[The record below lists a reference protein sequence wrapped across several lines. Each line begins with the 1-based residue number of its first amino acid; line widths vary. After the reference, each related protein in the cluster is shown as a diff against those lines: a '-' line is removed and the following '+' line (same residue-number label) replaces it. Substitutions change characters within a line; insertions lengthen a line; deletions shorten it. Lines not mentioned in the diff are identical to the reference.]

1 MERASA
7 PVVLPVLEERFPVLL
22 ARALHCHPDFASHYQ
37 FQPLVVLLEIEQW
50 DTYAAEKAYRSLQT
64 EEKQATAVYAF
75 VSQMDAWRKRL
86 EYACLGR
93 ESIRLL
99 KDLSGQIATN
109 ISPLFSTFVRL
120 YGRYLKAHPDRI
132 WFVRQKE
139 AKEEGTTEEF
149 PRRFYFLLLSSIRLL
164 QSKCEEYREEICA
177 SGRMDP
183 SLALL
188 TAFLHNYSE
197 LASSFNVRWQSLPQF
212 YIREILGMSPRKETL
227 GTTWFSFEKSAG
239 GSGRIVPKDTYLEA
253 EAGEEVPG
261 YRLLSDL
268 QLTDMKSE
276 RAEMIVAEKNNERYP
291 EAALGYVTAVVRGT
305 VPSDAYTPAPV
316 GLCIHSSML
325 LLCEGRR
332 EVSILFRLT
341 SESLAMMEAAVAKVA
356 AVQEISQD
364 ETLFKMLYDA
374 FHLEVSTQDGL
385 RSVDSFRLHWQRGEG
400 LRLTFRLHE
409 DFPAL
414 LPAGEDVY
422 PSLRLLMN
430 PAAWLF
436 PYSWAREI
444 VIKSV
449 LLRVTVQG
457 VRRMQIYNELGR
469 VDVGQAFIPF
479 GVSGEKGSWLAFG
492 SYEMACKPVREVGL
506 TVHWQHLPAC
516 RGGLKEYYE
525 AYGADID
532 NRSFRVRIDRL
543 KNREWKPLAD
553 TDSVCLFRTSAG
565 SVPEKESRLVDK
577 TEIRFNLSE
586 TTTLGWGQ
594 ADRFQL
600 GEVRSGFY
608 RLVLDAPEMGL
619 GTYEYRRLFA
629 EVMMYNSHARRKRP
643 LPESPLSLLV
653 DAPQLDYSAEE
664 ECFFSVG
671 SVPSIHFS
679 YIRPLSAVSGT
690 LPDTAG
696 PIALIDGP
704 EDEGNLMIGIVGAVG
719 ENLIRMYLD
728 LELSWQEIDHAC
740 LPRTDWYYKDG
751 AKWLSLDPANVLLD
765 NTDGLMH
772 SGAVILQLPFC
783 VTPEMID
790 AEGLFWISVAV
801 HSYWRNCS
809 AVRGIHLNVAE
820 VVPVSVTEEK
830 RSVPG
835 LLSCC
840 RIAPLTGS
848 RVAEGD
854 LEMRTRMS
862 ERISHRRRLLLS
874 HEYEQMT
881 LQEFPEIAKVK
892 CLTGTDAKGQN
903 RHTVVTLAVIACRRS
918 ESYPLCTDELLCRIE
933 GRLRLYASP
942 FVDIDAINPVYEE
955 VTVFCG
961 VSLKTG
967 EAAGTAMQEVR
978 QGLRHCIAPWERGR
992 GTPVFGTSFSIRDM
1006 QSCVKESGRIATI
1019 HGLKLVHVIRD
1030 NDGLYSIRQYLS
1042 GGEGEQV
1049 IAPSVPWA
1057 ILVPASVQ
1065 YVKVVNASE
1074 WRREVE
1080 FGDLEVENTF
1090 VIK

>member
-1 MERASA
+1 MRNISETDGLSREKRLERASA

-22 ARALHCHPDFASHYQ
+22 ARALHCHHGFASLYQ

-50 DTYAAEKAYRSLQT
+50 DTYAAEEAYRSLRT
-64 EEKQATAVYAF
+64 EEEQATAAYAL

-93 ESIRLL
+93 EPIRLL

-120 YGRYLKAHPDRI
+120 YGRYLQAHPDRI

-139 AKEEGTTEEF
+139 ANEEGTTDEF
-149 PRRFYFLLLSSIRLL
+149 PRRFYLLLLSAIRLL
-164 QSKCEEYREEICA
+164 QSRREEHRAEICA
-177 SGRMDP
+177 SRRMDP

-212 YIREILGMSPRKETL
+212 YMREMLGMRPRKETL
-227 GTTWFSFEKSAG
+227 ETTW
-239 GSGRIVPKDTYLEA
+239 
-253 EAGEEVPG
+253 
-261 YRLLSDL
+261 LS
-268 QLTDMKSE
+268 QPTDMKPE
-276 RAEMIVAEKNNERYP
+276 RAEMIVVEKNNERYP
-291 EAALGYVTAVVRGT
+291 EAALGYVTAVLRSA
-305 VPSDAYTPAPV
+305 VPVDVYTSAPV

-341 SESLAMMEAAVAKVA
+341 SQSLAMMEDAVAKVA
-356 AVQEISQD
+356 AVQEISPD

-414 LPAGEDVY
+414 LPAGVDVY

-436 PYSWAREI
+436 PYSWARKI

-469 VDVGQAFIPF
+469 VDAGQAFTPF

-492 SYEMACKPVREVGL
+492 SYEMACKPVREVGI
-506 TVHWQHLPAC
+506 TIHWQHLPAC

-525 AYGADID
+525 AYGADLD

-553 TDSVCLFRTSAG
+553 TDSACLFRTSAG

-577 TEIRFNLSE
+577 TEIRFHLSE

-619 GTYEYRRLFA
+619 GTHEYRRLFA

-671 SVPSIHFS
+671 SVPGIHFS
-679 YIRPLSAVSGT
+679 YIRPLSAGAGT
-690 LPDTAG
+690 LPDTSG

-704 EDEGNLMIGIVGAVG
+704 EDEGNLMIGIAGAVG
-719 ENLIRMYLD
+719 ESQIRMYLD
-728 LELSWQEIDHAC
+728 LEQSWREIDHAC
-740 LPRTDWYYKDG
+740 LPRTDWYYRDG
-751 AKWLSLDPANVLLD
+751 VRWLPLDPANVLLD
-765 NTDGLMH
+765 NTGGLMH
-772 SGAVILQLPFC
+772 SGAVILRLPFC
-783 VTPEMID
+783 VIPELTD

-801 HSYWRNCS
+801 RCHWRNCS
-809 AVRGIHLNVAE
+809 AVRDIHFNVAE
-820 VVPVSVTEEK
+820 VVAAAVAEE
-830 RSVPG
+830 
-835 LLSCC
+835 
-840 RIAPLTGS
+840 
-848 RVAEGD
+848 EGD

-892 CLTGTDAKGQN
+892 CLAGTDAKGQN
-903 RHTVVTLAVIACRRS
+903 RHTVVTLAVVACRRS
-918 ESYPLCTDELLCRIE
+918 EPYPLCTDELLCRIE

-967 EAAGTAMQEVR
+967 EAAGTAIQEVR
-978 QGLRHCIAPWERGR
+978 QGLRRCIAPWERGR
-992 GTPVFGTSFSIRDM
+992 GTPVFGTSFSMRDM

-1042 GGEGEQV
+1042 GGGGEQV

-1065 YVKVVNASE
+1065 YVKVVTASE
-1074 WRREVE
+1074 WRCEVE
-1080 FGDLEVENTF
+1080 FGDLEVGNTF